1 MIARHGN
8 FKIVFILA
16 VILLSS
22 CSTLYQNSGLPGV
35 FEETKISDNS
45 YRVSFSGNR
54 YSSSHEAIDFNL
66 LRSAVLTVEDGFE
79 YFIVIDGQSSVE
91 KSLSYNPGSLN
102 VAPSYRTI
110 SMPKA
115 SNVIRM
121 LHSKPEEVFS
131 YHAPTVVAN
140 LKAKYGIE

>member
-1 MIARHGN
+1 MIAGHDN
-8 FKIVFILA
+8 FKIVFIL
-16 VILLSS
+16 VFMLLGG
-22 CSTLYQNSGLPGV
+22 CATPYQNSGFTGG

-45 YRVSFSGNR
+45 YRVSFRGNG
-54 YSSSHEAIDFNL
+54 YSTSHRTIDFNL
-66 LRSAVLTVEDGFE
+66 LRSAELTVRDGFE
-79 YFIVIDGQSSVE
+79 YFIILDGQSSVD
-91 KSLSYNPGSLN
+91 KSLYFNPGSLN
-102 VAPSYRTI
+102 VAPSYGMI
-110 SMPKA
+110 SKPKA

>member
-1 MIARHGN
+1 MIAGHYN
-8 FKIVFILA
+8 FKIVFIL
-16 VILLSS
+16 VFMLLGG
-22 CSTLYQNSGLPGV
+22 CATLYQNSGLTGV
-35 FEETKISDNS
+35 FEETKISENN

-66 LRSAVLTVEDGFE
+66 LRSAELTVRDGFE
-79 YFIVIDGQSSVE
+79 YFIVIDGQSSVD

-131 YHAPTVVAN
+131 YHAPTVVAY